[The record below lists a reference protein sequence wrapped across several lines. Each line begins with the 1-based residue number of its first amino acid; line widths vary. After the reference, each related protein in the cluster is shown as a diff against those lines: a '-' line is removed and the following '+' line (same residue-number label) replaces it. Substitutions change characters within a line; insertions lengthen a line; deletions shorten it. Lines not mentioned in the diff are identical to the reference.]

1 MEKVILF
8 LSTERENQYI
18 TKELEAAIE
27 CIRKEDV
34 KSTSSCHLVRLA
46 TSAVQGVRD
55 GDANAHDGH
64 TVSLWHEWSKTD
76 ALDEYYASVQ
86 REERE
91 PSEAHDQ
98 EHVFRYN
105 DFFLL
110 AEAVHKF
117 ADSLEDTGSYLLYVF
132 WCVDKY
138 VPNPSEVPEFYG
150 SLRRLEQWHFGGL
163 YISCANQMLVSEWPD
178 YLPLHITTGCSQI
191 IETIVSTMWRGQ
203 LAVTEEGTGSSMVLP
218 ECIVQCISGQ
228 PALGADPK
236 QGPLYMLPTAEVV
249 ADFDIGTLPWVY
261 LRHGGIYDMVPALH
275 TDPEEQEEVVAML
288 DVLTGQAG
296 IATLVR
302 LRYSPLPPV
311 LEGVKS
317 LTTEEWKRCNVE
329 GQFELTPS
337 LHFKGYHLI
346 LNMIILSE
354 GAQKGKA
361 LLVSLQDPSACG
373 EDVIKFFSKANL
385 PMQREQNPPEEEK
398 QVMELLKET
407 PALSTLH
414 LAAFSHLSLNL
425 PQKISGRLARAGR
438 PVHELDEETRRELE
452 AAASEEL
459 LRCLLLMPAHPAELP
474 ENTLPV
480 LPETSISTTQWPEYV
495 ALAEAEIEA
504 ERSLQAKHQAGDL
517 LGGLAPP
524 PPPDAILTLEAA
536 QLTKLFTKSGQPSE
550 RVRQRM
556 TKHVS
561 SGPYPFKS
569 KLSLH
574 EVKGLLWPEA
584 LYARHHGIYYN
595 VDERHEKFAEHC
607 NQVRAR
613 YIRQETASTCTVF
626 QDKEVAYVT
635 VSSHKLASKDK
646 DQKATKSSKEDQGR
660 TGKRYSAR
668 LNDADNVSQKSDHS
682 SRQPGQGLRRSP
694 RKHPKQSENMS
705 KRSPRKS
712 AYKEG
717 DGSRKSAG
725 LGNLMKPSDLLQP
738 SVARGPLRSANPQNK
753 RYPKPADLSDLHK
766 QKLRMAVVEALD
778 QEGIKMKD
786 PLFKVCFKKLFTV
799 CRPFALDVIGQGST
813 SRNMEKIAKSHVK
826 QVIEFERFKTKKR

>member
-27 CIRKEDV
+27 CIKKEDV

-46 TSAVQGVRD
+46 TSAVQGVHD

-64 TVSLWHEWSKTD
+64 TVTLWHEWAKTD

-91 PSEAHDQ
+91 PSEAQDQ
-98 EHVFRYN
+98 EPIFRYN

-163 YISCANQMLVSEWPD
+163 YISCANQTLVSEWPD
-178 YLPLHITTGCSQI
+178 FLPLHITSGCSQI

-218 ECIVQCISGQ
+218 ECVVQCISGQ

-236 QGPLYMLPTAEVV
+236 QGPLYILPTAEVV

-329 GQFELTPS
+329 GQFEITPS

-354 GAQKGKA
+354 GAQRGKA

-385 PMQREQNPPEEEK
+385 PMQREQNPPGEEK

-459 LRCLLLMPAHPAELP
+459 LRCLLLMPAHPAKLP

-504 ERSLQAKHQAGDL
+504 ERCLQAKHQAGDL

-561 SGPYPFKS
+561 CGPYPFKS
-569 KLSLH
+569 KLSLQ

-584 LYARHHGIYYN
+584 LYARHHGIY
-595 VDERHEKFAEHC
+595 
-607 NQVRAR
+607 
-613 YIRQETASTCTVF
+613 
-626 QDKEVAYVT
+626 
-635 VSSHKLASKDK
+635 KDK
-646 DQKATKSSKEDQGR
+646 DQKATKSTKEDQGR

-668 LNDADNVSQKSDHS
+668 LNDADNASLKSDHS
-682 SRQPGQGLRRSP
+682 SRQPGQVLRRSP

-712 AYKEG
+712 G

-738 SVARGPLRSANPQNK
+738 SAARGPLRSANPHSK

>member
-1 MEKVILF
+1 MEKIVLF
-8 LSTERENQYI
+8 LSTERENQYV
-18 TKELEAAIE
+18 TKELESAIE
-27 CIRKEDV
+27 CIKKENE
-34 KSTSSCHLVRLA
+34 KNTSSCHLVRLA
-46 TSAVQGVRD
+46 TSTVQGVHN

-64 TVSLWHEWSKTD
+64 TVTLWHEWSKTD
-76 ALDEYYASVQ
+76 ALDEYYASIQ
-86 REERE
+86 KGERE
-91 PSEAHDQ
+91 ANEAVDQ
-98 EHVFRYN
+98 EHIFRYN

-110 AEAVHKF
+110 AEAIHKF

-163 YISCANQMLVSEWPD
+163 YISCAEQTLVSEWPD
-178 YLPLHITTGCSQI
+178 FLPLHVTSGCSQI
-191 IETIVSTMWRGQ
+191 IESIVNTMWRGQ
-203 LAVTEEGTGSSMVLP
+203 LSVTEEGTGSSIVLP
-218 ECIVQCISGQ
+218 ECVVQCISGQ
-228 PALGADPK
+228 PALGSDPK
-236 QGPLYMLPTAEVV
+236 QGPLYILPTAEVV

-261 LRHGGIYDMVPALH
+261 LRHGGIYDIMPALH
-275 TDPEEQEEVVAML
+275 MDPEEQEEVVAML

-354 GAQKGKA
+354 GAQNGKA

-373 EDVIKFFSKANL
+373 EDVIKFFSKANI
-385 PMQREQNPPEEEK
+385 PMQREQNPPEAEK
-398 QVMELLKET
+398 QVMGLLKET
-407 PALSTLH
+407 PVLSTLH

-425 PQKISGRLARAGR
+425 PQQISGRLARAGR
-438 PVHELDEETRRELE
+438 PVHELDEGTRRELE

-459 LRCLLLMPAHPAELP
+459 LRCLLLMPAHPSELP

-524 PPPDAILTLEAA
+524 PPPDAILTLEAS

-561 SGPYPFKS
+561 CGPYPFKS
-569 KLSLH
+569 KLSLQ

-584 LYARHHGIYYN
+584 LYARHHGIY
-595 VDERHEKFAEHC
+595 K
-607 NQVRAR
+607 
-613 YIRQETASTCTVF
+613 
-626 QDKEVAYVT
+626 DKE
-635 VSSHKLASKDK
+635 HKS
-646 DQKATKSSKEDQGR
+646 TKPSKEDHAR
-660 TGKRYSAR
+660 PGKRYSSR
-668 LNDADNVSQKSDHS
+668 LNDVDSMSLKSDHS
-682 SRQPGQGLRRSP
+682 ARQLGQGLRRSP
-694 RKHPKQSENMS
+694 RKHAKQSENMS
-705 KRSPRKS
+705 KRSPRKAS
-712 AYKEG
+712 YKEG
-717 DGSRKSAG
+717 EGSRKSTS
-725 LGNLMKPSDLLQP
+725 LSNLMKPSDLLQP
-738 SVARGPLRSANPQNK
+738 STARGPLRSANPQSK

-813 SRNMEKIAKSHVK
+813 SRNMERIARSHVK

>member
-1 MEKVILF
+1 
-8 LSTERENQYI
+8 
-18 TKELEAAIE
+18 
-27 CIRKEDV
+27 
-34 KSTSSCHLVRLA
+34 
-46 TSAVQGVRD
+46 
-55 GDANAHDGH
+55 
-64 TVSLWHEWSKTD
+64 
-76 ALDEYYASVQ
+76 
-86 REERE
+86 
-91 PSEAHDQ
+91 
-98 EHVFRYN
+98 
-105 DFFLL
+105 
-110 AEAVHKF
+110 
-117 ADSLEDTGSYLLYVF
+117 
-132 WCVDKY
+132 
-138 VPNPSEVPEFYG
+138 
-150 SLRRLEQWHFGGL
+150 
-163 YISCANQMLVSEWPD
+163 MLVSEWPD
-178 YLPLHITTGCSQI
+178 YLPLHVTSGCSQI

-218 ECIVQCISGQ
+218 ECVVQCISGQ
-228 PALGADPK
+228 PSLGADPK
-236 QGPLYMLPTAEVV
+236 QGPLYILPTAEVV

-385 PMQREQNPPEEEK
+385 PMQRKQNPPQEEK

-438 PVHELDEETRRELE
+438 PVNELDEETRRELE

-459 LRCLLLMPAHPAELP
+459 LRCLLLMPAHRAELP

-561 SGPYPFKS
+561 CGPYPFKS

-584 LYARHHGIYYN
+584 LYARHHGIY
-595 VDERHEKFAEHC
+595 
-607 NQVRAR
+607 
-613 YIRQETASTCTVF
+613 
-626 QDKEVAYVT
+626 
-635 VSSHKLASKDK
+635 KDK
-646 DQKATKSSKEDQGR
+646 DQKTTKSSKEDQGR

-668 LNDADNVSQKSDHS
+668 LIDADNVSLKSDHS
-682 SRQPGQGLRRSP
+682 SRHPGQGLRRSP

-712 AYKEG
+712 TYKEG

-738 SVARGPLRSANPQNK
+738 STARGPLRSANPQSK

-778 QEGIKMKD
+778 KEGIKMKD

>member
-1 MEKVILF
+1 MKKIILF

-46 TSAVQGVRD
+46 TSAVQGVHD

-64 TVSLWHEWSKTD
+64 TVTLWHEWSKPD

-98 EHVFRYN
+98 EHIFRYN

-178 YLPLHITTGCSQI
+178 YLPLHVTSGCSQI

-218 ECIVQCISGQ
+218 ECVVQCISGQ

-236 QGPLYMLPTAEVV
+236 QGPLYILPTAEVV

-385 PMQREQNPPEEEK
+385 PMQREKNPPEEEK

-459 LRCLLLMPAHPAELP
+459 LRCLLLMPAHRAELP
-474 ENTLPV
+474 ESRLPV

-561 SGPYPFKS
+561 CGPYPFKS
-569 KLSLH
+569 KLLLH

-584 LYARHHGIYYN
+584 LYARHHGIY
-595 VDERHEKFAEHC
+595 
-607 NQVRAR
+607 
-613 YIRQETASTCTVF
+613 
-626 QDKEVAYVT
+626 
-635 VSSHKLASKDK
+635 KDK
-646 DQKATKSSKEDQGR
+646 DQKTTKSSKEDQGR

-668 LNDADNVSQKSDHS
+668 LNDVDTASLKSDHS

-712 AYKEG
+712 SYKDG

-738 SVARGPLRSANPQNK
+738 STARGPLRSANPQSK